1 MINICIIKP
10 NNYIH
15 SLAYLE
21 VAELLHYSIL
31 DLKKKSKITY
41 NFIDINS
48 EVTNIIFGAH
58 LLNDEMINSLPGNTI
73 IFNTEQIESINEVW
87 KKRILLLAKKEII
100 FWDYSEYNLKF
111 LLNKLDIKGKLFEI
125 GFQKNLQRIETKEK
139 KEVDVLFYGS
149 MNNRREKII
158 NNLLKKNVK
167 VKCLF
172 GVYGKERDDWIATS
186 KLVLNLHFYDSK
198 IFEIVRVFY
207 LLINAIPVVSEIDN
221 HTKFNNNYLKGIKK
235 SNYEN
240 IERNIFDLLEDE
252 NERKSIGINGMN
264 SIKKYPQINFTKS
277 ILNL

>member
-125 GFQKNLQRIETKEK
+125 GFQKNLQRIETKEN